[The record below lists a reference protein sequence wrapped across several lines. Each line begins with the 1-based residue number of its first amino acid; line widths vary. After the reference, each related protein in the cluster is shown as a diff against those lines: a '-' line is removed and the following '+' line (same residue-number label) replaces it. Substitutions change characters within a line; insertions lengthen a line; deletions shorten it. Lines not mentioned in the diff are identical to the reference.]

1 VILNSDIIL
10 SVETNREQHI
20 DINNELA
27 EPLVPTSLTLSST
40 DDSSKTLR
48 QTRQESLMISTAT
61 TVSSSDEEKL
71 VLA

>member
-1 VILNSDIIL
+1 VILKSNIIP
-10 SVETNREQHI
+10 SVETNWEQHI
-20 DINNELA
+20 EINNELA
-27 EPLVPTSLTLSST
+27 EPLVPSLTLSST